1 MKYVN
6 YAMLVS
12 AVLLAFTGLYY
23 WLVRGQ
29 IDYAALLFAFST
41 GVHSV
46 YLHSTKSDKSGA

>member
-46 YLHSTKSDKSGA
+46 YLHSTKSDKSRA

>member
-1 MKYVN
+1 MKYIN

-23 WLVRGQ
+23 WLVKDQ

-41 GVHSV
+41 GMHSV
-46 YLHSTKSDKSGA
+46 YLHSTKSDKSGS